1 MKIDIPTK
9 DMVKR
14 MVEEAVRKDM
24 NKVHKL
30 LDRFRKRL
38 IEVERKV
45 KNKTDKIKGINRNK
59 K

>member
-14 MVEEAVRKDM
+14 MVDDAVRKDM
-24 NKVHKL
+24 NKIHKL

-38 IEVERKV
+38 IEVEEKV
-45 KNKTDKIKGINRNK
+45 K
-59 K
+59 

>member
-45 KNKTDKIKGINRNK
+45 KNKTDKIKGINRNEK
-59 K
+59 

>member
-14 MVEEAVRKDM
+14 LVDDAVRKDM

-38 IEVERKV
+38 IEVEEKV
-45 KNKTDKIKGINRNK
+45 K
-59 K
+59 